1 MQEIPSKRQL
11 NKAKK
16 ETAFLDAAE
25 ELFKEKGFEG
35 TSIDEV
41 AGKAGLTKRTLYQYF
56 LSKEDL
62 YFAVALRG
70 AKQLFALSEEAVMA
84 GGNALEKVHLA
95 NLAHLRFYL
104 DDIGM
109 FKILNYK
116 PANRQNCDASPH
128 FQQITEYDGRRMVL
142 LMNLIGLGIT
152 DRSIKPEADMKKA
165 IFFAFF
171 SAFSLLYT
179 ISTTDKGIWKILEL
193 EEADFLSFSF
203 DQIMNALKP

>member
-1 MQEIPSKRQL
+1 MQEIPSKREL

-16 ETAFLDAAE
+16 ETAFINAAE
-25 ELFKEKGFEG
+25 RLFKQKGFEG

-41 AGKAGLTKRTLYQYF
+41 VKEAGLTKRTLYQYF

-62 YFAVALRG
+62 YFAVALKG
-70 AKQLFALSEEAVMA
+70 AKKLFLASEEAIAA
-84 GGNALEKVHLA
+84 GGSALEKIHLA
-95 NLAHLRFYL
+95 NMAHLHFYL

-116 PANRQNCDASPH
+116 PANQQNCDASPH
-128 FQQITEYDGRRMVL
+128 FQQIARYDGMRMAL
-142 LMNLIGLGIT
+142 LMNLVDIGKVDG
-152 DRSIKPEADMKKA
+152 SIKTDVDMKKA

-179 ISTTDKGIWKILEL
+179 ISSTDKSVWTMLEL
-193 EEADFLSFSF
+193 DEAEYLNFSF
-203 DQIMNALKP
+203 DLIINAIRP